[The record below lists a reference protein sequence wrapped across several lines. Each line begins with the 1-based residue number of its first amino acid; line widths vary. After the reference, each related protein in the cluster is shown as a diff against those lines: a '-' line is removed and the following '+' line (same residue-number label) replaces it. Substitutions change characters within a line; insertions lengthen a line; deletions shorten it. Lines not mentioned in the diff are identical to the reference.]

1 MKRALVTGGCGFIG
15 SNLVHELSRTGW
27 KVDVVDDM
35 SNGTL
40 DNLEGLNVRV
50 IPGFMIPQYE
60 EKYEADRSP
69 SSILV
74 VQDDIES
81 TTVLRR
87 IATGKYDSVFHLAA
101 NPRVAYTVEN
111 PANTFDINVTRTI
124 KMLESVNLAPNSVR
138 FIFSSTS
145 SVYGNVNELPTVE
158 SHPKTPLSPYGLQK
172 LTVEEF
178 LRMSHRLYGTDS
190 VCLRYANV
198 YGPRQLGDSP
208 YSTAISAWCQKV
220 HDNLPLR
227 SDGDGEQTRDMVFVG
242 DVVTANILAA
252 TREEG
257 FSGTE
262 INIGTGTRVSNN
274 EILKKFRQRF
284 DGVEVNHAPL
294 RVGDVRDTQ
303 LDITRAKNL
312 LGYFPVTELDEGL
325 KATWKWWNL

>member
-27 KVDVVDDM
+27 RVDVVDDM

-50 IPGFMIPQYE
+50 VPGFMIPQYE

-69 SSILV
+69 STVLV
-74 VQDDIES
+74 VHDDIES
-81 TTVLRR
+81 ATVLRR
-87 IATGKYDSVFHLAA
+87 IENGKYDSIFHLAA

-124 KMLESVNLAPNSVR
+124 KMLESMNLAPNRVR

-145 SVYGNVNELPTVE
+145 SVYGNVEELPTKE
-158 SHPKTPLSPYGLQK
+158 SHPKAPLSPYGLQK

-178 LRMSHRLYGTDS
+178 LRMSHSLYGTDS

-220 HDNLPLR
+220 HNNLPLR

-262 INIGTGTRVSNN
+262 INIGTGTRISNN
-274 EILKKFRQRF
+274 DILKRFCQRF
-284 DGVEVNHAPL
+284 DGVEVNHAPT
-294 RVGDVRDTQ
+294 RIGDVRDTQ

>member
-69 SSILV
+69 SSVLV

-178 LRMSHRLYGTDS
+178 LRMSHRL
-190 VCLRYANV
+190 CLSSLRK
-198 YGPRQLGDSP
+198 R
-208 YSTAISAWCQKV
+208 
-220 HDNLPLR
+220 LR
-227 SDGDGEQTRDMVFVG
+227 SSP
-242 DVVTANILAA
+242 A
-252 TREEG
+252 
-257 FSGTE
+257 
-262 INIGTGTRVSNN
+262 
-274 EILKKFRQRF
+274 
-284 DGVEVNHAPL
+284 
-294 RVGDVRDTQ
+294 
-303 LDITRAKNL
+303 
-312 LGYFPVTELDEGL
+312 
-325 KATWKWWNL
+325 W